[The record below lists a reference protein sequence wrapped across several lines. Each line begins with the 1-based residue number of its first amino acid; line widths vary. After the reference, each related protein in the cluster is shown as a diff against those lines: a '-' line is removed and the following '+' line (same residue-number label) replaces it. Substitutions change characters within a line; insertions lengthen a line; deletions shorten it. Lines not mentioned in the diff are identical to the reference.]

1 MNITKYPLWNRNHGK
16 QFNFV
21 PSLFSRWIV
30 PDQWH
35 IQTSQCKSLKS
46 LGKNVKDIEIWFEPT
61 VTNPFWF
68 IHRILINSIHLWRSQ
83 VKSQK
88 FNQIKNKNKFTFS
101 QPYIK
106 FSSRIKIW
114 NIITTKLMSFALT
127 TGAVEVSTI
136 NFDFFLSWIGN

>member
-1 MNITKYPLWNRNHGK
+1 M
-16 QFNFV
+16 
-21 PSLFSRWIV
+21 
-30 PDQWH
+30 
-35 IQTSQCKSLKS
+35 
-46 LGKNVKDIEIWFEPT
+46 
-61 VTNPFWF
+61 
-68 IHRILINSIHLWRSQ
+68 
-83 VKSQK
+83 KSQK